1 MLKANGAAINIRT
14 ESSETYDIFCSEHD
28 VMLSDDGLCRKCKQ
42 DYDRATPPAFT
53 HLVPRPSVTFVDL
66 RINENIAEG
75 SNNA

>member
-1 MLKANGAAINIRT
+1 MN
-14 ESSETYDIFCSEHD
+14 TYDIFCSEHD

-53 HLVPRPSVTFVDL
+53 HLVPRPGVTFVDM
-66 RINENIAEG
+66 RINENLAEG